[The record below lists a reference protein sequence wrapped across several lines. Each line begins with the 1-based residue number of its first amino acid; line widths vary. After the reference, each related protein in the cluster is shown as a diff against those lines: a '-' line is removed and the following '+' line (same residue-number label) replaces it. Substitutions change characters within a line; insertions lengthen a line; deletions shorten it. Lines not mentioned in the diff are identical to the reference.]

1 MQSSATAVPES
12 DSAAATVTLESDSTA
27 AIAVSEFDSSV
38 MKKRRNSLPILI
50 SDHIYIDES
59 SKQNFEAQKIS
70 IDNSIADTTTTA
82 TNTITAATTAATI
95 TTAATTT
102 TTTTITATTTSTTD
116 RRTKNLQKTIGK
128 ANSLTNSSSVKMTIS
143 RNHLS
148 TQLSDNSTF
157 LPKTSKKPLLIRAEA
172 IDLPYASVE
181 STNDSS
187 NNSNNSINSKMKHD
201 IRPHLFVSFLTKHF
215 EKMHKKMKPKRPL
228 GSSLSFDL
236 DERQGMRFLEQ
247 QHKTTISSSN
257 DNNSIDYSNL
267 FHSNL
272 NCFHCLLDI
281 SLRER
286 KFHRLNNNGTR
297 FWSSSDTPIIHDNHS
312 SSEYSSQKF
321 TINNYKR
328 SLHDSSRFINNKRAL
343 AKTTAAKRLIDV
355 HSSQFHGAMAA
366 ALCKHRTKN
375 YWFDANIHADEHI
388 WMPSLAP
395 CTISSS
401 CSRDTECYV
410 GERDC
415 RKIGEKR
422 SCAACHIVVHAACLP
437 ILRQLYV
444 KCKITYQEDNS
455 VRKLITPSRN
465 IVDESLNGHHW
476 LHKWKQEGRCLRCG
490 KSFQQKIFHDKEV
503 IAITCSWCKR
513 SYHNKMECFSSQRF
527 ERSCDRGELK
537 EIIVPPT
544 WIQYSNQTQTRKRK
558 KITKRKK
565 RRLFRIRPMPMDDG
579 TWLPSQPLLVF
590 VNPKSGG
597 NKGSKLL
604 HTFCWLLNPRQ
615 VFDITVL
622 KGPEF
627 GLGMFKKV
635 ASNLRVLVCGGDGTV
650 GWILSTL
657 DKMNWQ
663 KYPPIGIVPL
673 GTGND
678 LARCL
683 GWGGS
688 FSEEPLAQVLSAVIN
703 ETSITYL
710 DRWKINVE
718 PNLQASNAQTDEIDK
733 AAQNE
738 LTLTV
743 MNNYYS
749 IGADAHVALQFH
761 HSRSANPQMLNSR
774 LKNRI
779 AYGGLGTIDLF
790 KRTWKLLHEYITL
803 ECDGVDLTPKIR
815 EFKFHCILFLNITYY
830 AGGTIPWG
838 NDDEEKYRP
847 SSCDGKLEILGFTT
861 ATLATLQMGGKGER
875 IAQCSHARI
884 TTSKAIPMQVDGEP
898 CLLAPSTIEI
908 TFHSQVPMLRREK
921 KSNYM
926 PGVLKKQRKI
936 SRQHQNYIS
945 QAPLNSVGYSLPV
958 LLTTSIDYNTNRD
971 NLERLKVTAMEIG
984 KICVEAEAELDNI
997 RQKIDK
1003 IIADYSDSNIELSS
1017 EWRFLD
1023 YVSSAEEGVFRVHR
1037 YQEQFMTLSDIC
1049 CLEECIMI
1057 VNNVLVKQIQQSTDD
1072 ASNQVRKN
1080 NISDRDDCLNDEALH
1095 ITFQC
1100 DTNEAHL

>member
-1 MQSSATAVPES
+1 
-12 DSAAATVTLESDSTA
+12 
-27 AIAVSEFDSSV
+27 
-38 MKKRRNSLPILI
+38 
-50 SDHIYIDES
+50 
-59 SKQNFEAQKIS
+59 
-70 IDNSIADTTTTA
+70 
-82 TNTITAATTAATI
+82 
-95 TTAATTT
+95 
-102 TTTTITATTTSTTD
+102 
-116 RRTKNLQKTIGK
+116 
-128 ANSLTNSSSVKMTIS
+128 MT
-143 RNHLS
+143 
-148 TQLSDNSTF
+148 
-157 LPKTSKKPLLIRAEA
+157 
-172 IDLPYASVE
+172 
-181 STNDSS
+181 
-187 NNSNNSINSKMKHD
+187 
-201 IRPHLFVSFLTKHF
+201 
-215 EKMHKKMKPKRPL
+215 KRPL

-236 DERQGMRFLEQ
+236 DERQRMQVLQRARDS
-247 QHKTTISSSN
+247 KDISILSLPAN
-257 DNNSIDYSNL
+257 VRCPNSL
-267 FHSNL
+267 QTGL
-272 NCFHCLLDI
+272 NCFHCLIDA

-286 KFHRLNNNGTR
+286 KFNRLENEIRLWSNSNISSIDCTDSKQNN
-297 FWSSSDTPIIHDNHS
+297 
-312 SSEYSSQKF
+312 SQKLN
-321 TINNYKR
+321 TNCKP
-328 SLHDSSRFINNKRAL
+328 SLHDSTRVINKRAL
-343 AKTTAAKRLIDV
+343 AKSTVAKRLVDV
-355 HSSQFHGAMAA
+355 HSSQLYGIPST
-366 ALCKHRTKN
+366 LCKHRTKN
-375 YWFDANIHADEHI
+375 YWFDLKIHADEHI
-388 WMPSLAP
+388 WIPSSGPSTMA
-395 CTISSS
+395 SS
-401 CSRDTECYV
+401 SRDTECYV

-422 SCAACHIVVHAACLP
+422 SCAACHIVVHTACLP

-444 KCKITYQEDNS
+444 KCKITYYEESAVKKQIASSSGVME
-455 VRKLITPSRN
+455 
-465 IVDESLNGHHW
+465 ESLSGHHW

-513 SYHNKMECFSSQRF
+513 SYHNKVECFSSQCF
-527 ERSCDRGELK
+527 EKSCDRGDLK
-537 EIIVPPT
+537 EVIMPPT
-544 WIQYSNQTQTRKRK
+544 WIQCSNQIQTRKRK
-558 KITKRKK
+558 KVAKRRK
-565 RRLFRIRPMPMDDG
+565 RRLFRIRPVPLDDG

-615 VFDITVL
+615 VFDITAM

-627 GLGMFKKV
+627 GLGVFKKV
-635 ASNLRVLVCGGDGTV
+635 ASSLRLLVCGGDGTV

-657 DKMNWQ
+657 DRMNWA

-688 FSEEPLAQVLSAVIN
+688 FSDEPLAELLNAVVH

-710 DRWKINVE
+710 DRWNINVKT
-718 PNLQASNAQTDEIDK
+718 NLQMSNIQADEIDK
-733 AAQNE
+733 AAQSV

-803 ECDGVDLTPKIR
+803 ECDGIDLTSKIK

-830 AGGTIPWG
+830 AGGTVPWSS
-838 NDDEEKYRP
+838 DDEEKYRS
-847 SSCDGKLEILGFTT
+847 SSCDGKLEVLGFTT
-861 ATLATLQMGGKGER
+861 AALAALQMGGKGER

-884 TTSKAIPMQVDGEP
+884 TTSRAIPMQVDGEP

-926 PGVLKKQRKI
+926 PGNLKKQQKLSKQQR
-936 SRQHQNYIS
+936 SNSSS
-945 QAPLNSVGYSLPV
+945 QMPLTPIDYLLPV
-958 LLTTSIDYNTNRD
+958 LLTTSIEYNANRD
-971 NLERLKVTAMEIG
+971 NLERLKVTAIEIG
-984 KICVEAEAELDNI
+984 KIHVEAETELDI
-997 RQKIDK
+997 VRQKIEK
-1003 IIADYSDSNIELSS
+1003 LIASCSDLNMGSNS

-1023 YVSSAEEGVFRVHR
+1023 YVRSAEEGVFRVHR

-1049 CLEECIMI
+1049 CLEECIM
-1057 VNNVLVKQIQQSTDD
+1057 VLNNVLVRRMHSSDE
-1072 ASNQVRKN
+1072 ASNQMKE
-1080 NISDRDDCLNDEALH
+1080 NIADHDICVKDDTLH
-1095 ITFQC
+1095 VTFQC
-1100 DTNEAHL
+1100 DTHEAHL

>member
-1 MQSSATAVPES
+1 MEEHSCCTPY
-12 DSAAATVTLESDSTA
+12 
-27 AIAVSEFDSSV
+27 I
-38 MKKRRNSLPILI
+38 P
-50 SDHIYIDES
+50 DHIS
-59 SKQNFEAQKIS
+59 TKPLGGTFEAGETEIK
-70 IDNSIADTTTTA
+70 
-82 TNTITAATTAATI
+82 
-95 TTAATTT
+95 
-102 TTTTITATTTSTTD
+102 
-116 RRTKNLQKTIGK
+116 
-128 ANSLTNSSSVKMTIS
+128 SSSVTDSSTKSFQIVKKPTSVTNPSFSKVSLS
-143 RNHLS
+143 RTCFS
-148 TQLSDNSTF
+148 IDSSDNLSP
-157 LPKTSKKPLLIRAEA
+157 PKTQKKPLLIRAEA
-172 IDLPYASVE
+172 IDLSSIPSGNNNNSSI
-181 STNDSS
+181 STNL
-187 NNSNNSINSKMKHD
+187 KMKHD
-201 IRPHLFVSFLTKHF
+201 VRPHLLVSFFAKHF
-215 EKMHKKMKPKRPL
+215 EKMHKRMTKRPL

-236 DERQGMRFLEQ
+236 DERQRVQTL
-247 QHKTTISSSN
+247 QHGRDSQEDSILSLSTNNMKYPSSL
-257 DNNSIDYSNL
+257 YTG
-267 FHSNL
+267 L
-272 NCFHCLLDI
+272 NCFHCLI
-281 SLRER
+281 NASLRE
-286 KFHRLNNNGTR
+286 HELNGLDDGIRL
-297 FWSSSDTPIIHDNHS
+297 WSSSDIPSVDCTDSRQIN
-312 SSEYSSQKF
+312 SEKLN
-321 TINNYKR
+321 TNCKT
-328 SLHDSSRFINNKRAL
+328 SLHDSTRFVNKRAL
-343 AKTTAAKRLIDV
+343 AKSAVSKRLVDV
-355 HSSQFHGAMAA
+355 NSSQFYGTTA

-375 YWFDANIHADEHI
+375 YWFDLKTHADEHI
-388 WMPSLAP
+388 WVPSSGPNTMA
-395 CTISSS
+395 SS
-401 CSRDTECYV
+401 SRDTECYV

-415 RKIGEKR
+415 RKVGEKR
-422 SCAACHIVVHAACLP
+422 SCAACHIVVHTACLP
-437 ILRQLYV
+437 ILRQLYM
-444 KCKITYQEDNS
+444 KCKITYHEESTVKKQIASSSGLME
-455 VRKLITPSRN
+455 
-465 IVDESLNGHHW
+465 ESLSGHHW
-476 LHKWKQEGRCLRCG
+476 LHKWKQEGRCLRCC

-513 SYHNKMECFSSQRF
+513 SYHNKVECFSSQCF
-527 ERSCDRGELK
+527 EKSCDRGDLK
-537 EIIVPPT
+537 EVIVPPT
-544 WIQYSNQTQTRKRK
+544 WIQCSNQTQTRKRK
-558 KITKRKK
+558 KVAKRKK
-565 RRLFRIRPMPMDDG
+565 RRLFRIRPVPLNDG

-615 VFDITVL
+615 VFDITAM

-627 GLGMFKKV
+627 GLSMFKKV
-635 ASNLRVLVCGGDGTV
+635 ASNLRLLVCGGDGTV

-657 DKMNWQ
+657 DRMNWT

-688 FSEEPLAQVLSAVIN
+688 FSDEPLAELLNAVIH

-710 DRWKINVE
+710 DRWNINVE
-718 PNLQASNAQTDEIDK
+718 ANLLLSNLRQADEIDK
-733 AAQNE
+733 AAQNV

-803 ECDGVDLTPKIR
+803 ECDGIDLTSKIR

-830 AGGTIPWG
+830 AGGTVPWS
-838 NDDEEKYRP
+838 NDDEERRRP
-847 SSCDGKLEILGFTT
+847 SSCDGKLEVLGFTT

-926 PGVLKKQRKI
+926 PGNLKKQRKI
-936 SRQHQNYIS
+936 SKQQRSNSSS
-945 QAPLNSVGYSLPV
+945 QAPSTPIGYSLPV
-958 LLTTSIDYNTNRD
+958 LLTNSIEYNANRD
-971 NLERLKVTAMEIG
+971 NLERLRVAAVEIG
-984 KICVEAEAELDNI
+984 KINVEAEAELDVV
-997 RQKIDK
+997 RQKIEK
-1003 IIADYSDSNIELSS
+1003 LITVCSNLNLGSNS

-1023 YVSSAEEGVFRVHR
+1023 YVRNAEEGVFRVHR

-1057 VNNVLVKQIQQSTDD
+1057 LNNILVRRMHSDD
-1072 ASNQVRKN
+1072 DSNQIK
-1080 NISDRDDCLNDEALH
+1080 
-1095 ITFQC
+1095 
-1100 DTNEAHL
+1100 